1 MAGKLFLCGTPIGN
15 LEDITFRALETI
27 RNCDVVYAEDTRHS
41 LRLLNHFEITKPLH
55 SYHEH
60 NQEVA
65 GKEII
70 EKLKKGEQIALVTD
84 AGMPGISDPGEALVK
99 LCLENDMPFEVIP
112 GVTAFSMALVGS
124 GLSTERFV
132 FEGFLSRDKKQKKA
146 ILEKIKKD
154 TRTLIFYESPHRFKE
169 TIKIILDI
177 FGDRRAVVARE
188 LTKRFEEFNRA
199 KLSELIQY
207 YDSHEIRGEI
217 VLLIEGYVETAEDL
231 QTFDQEETV
240 TDHVQRYILSGMDK
254 KEAMKKV
261 AVERGMK
268 KSEVYA
274 LLIEN

>member
-146 ILEKIKKD
+146 VLEKIKKD

-199 KLSELIQY
+199 NLSELIQY

-240 TDHVQRYILSGMDK
+240 TDHVQRYIISGMDK

-261 AVERGMK
+261 AVERGLK